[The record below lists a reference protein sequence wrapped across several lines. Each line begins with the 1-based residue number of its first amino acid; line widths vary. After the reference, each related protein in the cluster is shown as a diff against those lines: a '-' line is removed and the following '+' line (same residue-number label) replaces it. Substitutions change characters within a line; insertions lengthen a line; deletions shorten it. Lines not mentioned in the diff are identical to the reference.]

1 MKRMRSEQKWQKTDN
16 TTTDRRYGSPTKA
29 RQYIEKPFSM
39 LFKGK
44 EKSYTV
50 VKLMQELGSFEP
62 FKHLKGYRK
71 EIELNTRILTIKN
84 GET

>member
-1 MKRMRSEQKWQKTDN
+1 
-16 TTTDRRYGSPTKA
+16 
-29 RQYIEKPFSM
+29 M